1 MSLGDDLDDGLDYEV
16 EASDFED
23 AVEVDNELE
32 LSKPLKRSRSNS
44 GQDEQKPIEERQSKR
59 QRKLAKSN
67 LHQKKVEKVEHE
79 KEQKKLLPKATAEY
93 IVDYLATLVRE
104 KNPDLSALEL
114 EEKYF
119 KKTDFISTE
128 RYQKD
133 RTLDNFQD
141 FVNTFSKSPRA
152 VILSASNIRVA
163 DVFRSLG
170 GSQNAVKLF
179 SKTKLK
185 DDVARVDL
193 LLKGASQEDNAGRKK
208 SKDKKKKQNEVKYF
222 VSTPGRMSKV
232 LDSTDAL
239 FEGKEKLDIFLDA
252 SYLDPKTNTLF
263 TSEDCAALFKVLKDF
278 LLKKSSV
285 KILLF

>member
-1 MSLGDDLDDGLDYEV
+1 MPLGDDLDDGLDYEV
-16 EASDFED
+16 QVSDSEN
-23 AVEVDNELE
+23 AVEFENELE
-32 LSKPLKRSRSNS
+32 TESQKRSRTNS
-44 GQDEQKPIEERQSKR
+44 DVGETGSDRPQSKR
-59 QRKLAKSN
+59 QKKLAKSK

-79 KEQKKLLPKATAEY
+79 KEQKKQLPKSSPERIVEY
-93 IVDYLATLVRE
+93 FATLVRE
-104 KNPDLSALEL
+104 RNPNLSALEL
-114 EEKYF
+114 EEQYF

-128 RYQKD
+128 RYEKD
-133 RTLDNFQD
+133 RELDNFQD
-141 FVNTFSKSPRA
+141 FVNSFSKSPRA
-152 VILSASNIRVA
+152 VVLSASNIRVA

-193 LLKGASQEDNAGRKK
+193 LLKGSSGEETTSNKK
-208 SKDKKKKQNEVKYF
+208 AKKDKKKQSSIKYF
-222 VSTPGRMSKV
+222 VSTPARMSKI
-232 LDSTDAL
+232 LESTDVL

-263 TSEDCAALFKVLKDF
+263 TSEDCTALFKVLRDF
-278 LLKKSSV
+278 LQNKSSV